1 MIGKH
6 FKAFKSKW
14 NKTQKDEHNFRH
26 NALFSGLGVTLKSIM
41 LEFSSIIYL
50 TLFVFPNDG

>member
-6 FKAFKSKW
+6 LKAFKSKW
-14 NKTQKDEHNFRH
+14 SKTQKDEHNLRH
-26 NALFSGLGVTLKSIM
+26 NALFSRVMLKGIM